1 MAKIVCIIGNKG
13 GTGKTTLSHMLAYG
27 MGLFGKYTVAVLTDA
42 ERFKVSKNQRNYLPF
57 DARKPENL
65 EKVIAKLHSV
75 PNWYGVIDGGGNR
88 PEMDRKLAACSD
100 IVLLPFR
107 DSHEDIRTVI
117 QDLQRFPNAYALPSQ
132 WPTNQWQQAA
142 SARTV
147 EQLLRDYK
155 ARLLEPVFQLSSTKM
170 FLQEDLPESL
180 PTPLNNACRA
190 LTMQV
195 MELMGIS
202 LTEEDWRPVK
212 RQHNESTTPSAEE
225 SDSVRI
231 TPQSLLGLRH
241 SHIAYA

>member
-13 GTGKTTLSHMLAYG
+13 GTGKTTLSHMLAHG

-42 ERFKVSKNQRNYLPF
+42 DRFKLSKHRRNYLPF

-75 PNWYGVIDGGGNR
+75 ANWYGVIDGGGNR
-88 PEMDRKLAACSD
+88 HEMDRRLAGASD
-100 IVLLPFR
+100 LVLLPFR

-117 QDLQRFPNAYALPSQ
+117 QDMERFPNAYALPSQ

-142 SARTV
+142 SSRAV
-147 EQLLRDYK
+147 EQFLHDYK
-155 ARLLEPVFQLSSTKM
+155 HRLLEPVYQLSSTKLL
-170 FLQEDLPESL
+170 LQEDLPETL

-195 MELMGIS
+195 MELMGINLS
-202 LTEEDWRPVK
+202 EEDWQPVK
-212 RQHNESTTPSAEE
+212 RQVEEKVLPAEVDVE
-225 SDSVRI
+225 GVRI
-231 TPQSLLGLRH
+231 TPQSLLGLRS
-241 SHIAYA
+241 SHVAYI